1 MKIKM
6 ILAILFAILML
17 SGCSSHE
24 APAEPESPDQKQE
37 EHLQETDPTK
47 DDGSDEQTKDLPT
60 QQDEPREEVVNTE
73 SPAVEKEPDSD
84 TSDVA
89 PKPEQKPS
97 APEERPSV
105 PEQKPSAP
113 TEPEDNE
120 EKDEPCVP
128 SEPTVPSQPDLPD
141 DPVQEKPETEG
152 KEDDQNTPSAQEP
165 VKEPIDQEALIRT
178 GLQYAA
184 DTYGYEI
191 SVGVRDGYYPSYYC
205 VFDTMED
212 GVACIKRCVDDT
224 TRALLA
230 RPGTQIVV
238 EIDGVI
244 CRARIDIT
252 MQDHG
257 DDTYSVTVYYG

>member
-73 SPAVEKEPDSD
+73 SPAVKQEPEVSP
-84 TSDVA
+84 TEEPS
-89 PKPEQKPS
+89 KPEEEPS
-97 APEERPSV
+97 RPEQQPAEPSEPEATTPKDEPSV
-105 PEQKPSAP
+105 PVEPNAPIQPPSH
-113 TEPEDNE
+113 E
-120 EKDEPCVP
+120 EKAE
-128 SEPTVPSQPDLPD
+128 
-141 DPVQEKPETEG
+141 EKVEEVE
-152 KEDDQNTPSAQEP
+152 KEDDLVPPSEEI
-165 VKEPIDQEALIRT
+165 VKEPIDEAALISA

-191 SVGVRDGYYPSYYC
+191 SIGVRDGYYPAYQC
-205 VFDTMED
+205 VFDTMEE
-212 GVACIKRCVDDT
+212 GRNCVKRCVDDT

-238 EIDGVI
+238 EIDGVL

-252 MQDHG
+252 MKNLG
-257 DDTYSVTVYYG
+257 DGTYSVTVYYG